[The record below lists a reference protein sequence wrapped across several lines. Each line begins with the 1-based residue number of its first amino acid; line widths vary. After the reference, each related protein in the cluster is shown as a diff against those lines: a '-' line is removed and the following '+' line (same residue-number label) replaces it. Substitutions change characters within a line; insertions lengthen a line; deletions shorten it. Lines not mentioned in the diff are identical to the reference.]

1 MTDDRSK
8 ALLFCPVA
16 MKHRGLL
23 IELAFAIVFFLCVFG
38 PSLYSHMSNSADP
51 NQFNDDSRQQI
62 WPFLRYYDSALFQDD
77 YIATYYLDCLPI
89 GYKGLYRSWSTIGD
103 PRVLSKVIPYLL
115 LLVVLVSVGVTSR
128 KLGGR
133 IAGWGAVALCLSSSY
148 FLGRMSGGL
157 PRSFALP
164 LLAVTAMALTLD
176 RPMLI
181 ALTACLGAAFYP
193 PVGVVC
199 GLVLAVYLLLLR
211 VGNCRGGEDWSFKK
225 RFAVVLI
232 TAGLCVLILL
242 PPMIGSQSYGPQIDE
257 NHLADYP
264 EAGPNGRYDPKDG
277 APYDPF
283 VTESDLVIKQTLISR
298 IGAYGGRPKPWWK
311 ISAWVHGENRQ
322 ITSLEYNLIIMLL
335 CLGGAGTIV
344 LSIQYSAAQR
354 LLLLLLVAVIAHA
367 VSVMVAPKLFVP
379 TRYVDYPVPIL
390 VVILIPAGAGAL
402 GWLLAKWCKQVW
414 LKSAMVLIVCVVAV
428 VGLGSRGDSRAGLT
442 IRSDQDP
449 HPFEKIYEFLS
460 SLPSDVLIAGW
471 PAGQLVNNVPYVC
484 QRSAL
489 VTYETHQAFHKQYVL
504 EMRRRTSALIE
515 AYFATD
521 PAALIYLHEEFG
533 VTHLVIDVR
542 HLKNPEG
549 YFAPFHLHIKQ
560 VLQGI
565 ENRRFEMEKQKDHAL
580 VLMQW
585 PFAVLDLSR
594 IR

>member
-8 ALLFCPVA
+8 VLLFCPVA
-16 MKHRGLL
+16 MKHHGLL
-23 IELAFAIVFFLCVFG
+23 IELAFAIVLLLCVFG
-38 PSLYSHMSNSADP
+38 PSLYSHVSNSADP

-62 WPFLRYYDSALFQDD
+62 WPFLRYYDSTLFQDD

-89 GYKGLYRSWSTIGD
+89 GYKGLYRSWSAIGD

-115 LLVVLVSVGVTSR
+115 LLVVLVSVGMTSR
-128 KLGGR
+128 KLGGK

-164 LLAVTAMALTLD
+164 LLAVTAMALTLG

-181 ALTACLGAAFYP
+181 ALTACFGAAFYP
-193 PVGVVC
+193 PAGIVC
-199 GLVLAVYLLLLR
+199 GIVLVVYLLLLR
-211 VGNCRGGEDWSFKK
+211 AGNRRGAEDWSFKR
-225 RFAVVLI
+225 RFAVILI

-242 PPMIGSQSYGPQIDE
+242 PPMIGSQSYGPQIDAS
-257 NHLADYP
+257 HSADYP
-264 EAGPNGRYDPKDG
+264 EAGPNGRYDAKDG

-283 VTESDLVIKQTLISR
+283 ITEADLVIQESLVSR
-298 IGAYGGRPKPWWK
+298 AKPWWK
-311 ISAWVHGENRQ
+311 ISAWVRGENRQ
-322 ITSLEYNLIIMLL
+322 ITSFEHNLIIMLL

-344 LSIQYSAAQR
+344 LSIRYSAAQR
-354 LLLLLLVAVIAHA
+354 LLLLLLAAIVAHA
-367 VSVMVAPKLFVP
+367 VSVMVVPKLFIP

-402 GWLLAKWCKQVW
+402 GWLLAKLCKQAW
-414 LKSAMVLIVCVVAV
+414 LKSAVVLVVCVVAV
-428 VGLGSRGDSRAGLT
+428 VGLGSRGDSRAGLN

-449 HPFEKIYEFLS
+449 YPFQKTYEFLA

-504 EMRRRTSALIE
+504 EMRRRMNALIE

-533 VTHLVIDVR
+533 VTHLVLDVR
-542 HLKNPEG
+542 HLKNPKG
-549 YFAPFHLHIKQ
+549 YFAPFHFHIKQ
-560 VLQGI
+560 IFGGI
-565 ENRRFEMEKQKDHAL
+565 GNRRFEIAKQKDHAL